1 MGGRTQRVYRATN
14 EAGTRHT
21 QTPTALLPYPQQLWG
36 SPSSACSEPG
46 FKFHPGLT
54 LTHSTTL
61 GKLNLLRLVP
71 PLERGAKNLSCD
83 QPLSE
88 EPGLRADTLTRIPA
102 VSLVP
107 GTQ

>member
-1 MGGRTQRVYRATN
+1 MGGLTQRVYKATN

-21 QTPTALLPYPQQLWG
+21 QTPTALLPYPQLWG
-36 SPSSACSEPG
+36 SPNSACSEPG
-46 FKFHPGLT
+46 FKFHPGLI
-54 LTHSTTL
+54 LTHSITL
-61 GKLNLLRLVP
+61 GKLNLLGLFP
-71 PLERGAKNLSCD
+71 PLERGDKNLSCD
-83 QPLSE
+83 QPLLE